1 MKRFFIGGL
10 FLFMC
15 YALNAETIVV
25 TENQIANGLSVPSNE
40 LKKQTKELASYLNKN
55 SYEQSSLTK
64 ECKNKQNL
72 KKTLCD
78 LVKALDAP
86 KNDDGRKLSFDKSS
100 KKTYLNAPEFINPE
114 TFAQAQRARPGELLD
129 LLKKYSLEQIM
140 SWLPKLIS
148 SKKCPQ
154 NLLIASLRMYEI
166 GLPSTKAQA
175 SLEVGYNT
183 ASQCLAY
190 DDPYFEVTHIR
201 QGLLRH
207 MWGERESA
215 IKAFRNALMAKDAKD
230 KDTTLFWLGFLQKNP
245 KLREVYWNHL
255 IEEFPLNFH
264 SIHASR
270 TMKQDPYSAIL
281 KKPFIFP
288 QRKAPDSLA
297 QIGIYWL
304 ESLYFFG
311 EKKAATNLSVKLS
324 GKLHAHFSKANL
336 LYIAALADKYNL
348 PSDAVK
354 ISSFIISEHP
364 KTLSL
369 QTLRYLHPRPFEKT
383 FDRIEIIVDPLMTLS
398 VAKQESGFNPLA
410 RSPANARGFLQ
421 ILPSTAAS
429 YNVKSES
436 YLYDLETN
444 IEVGGKILSD
454 LMKKQGRMDFALAA
468 YNAGPHKVEAW
479 KKRYET
485 QDPMMFI
492 DLIPYNETRK
502 YVAKVL
508 RNHYWYSALY
518 DRNISS
524 Q

>member
-1 MKRFFIGGL
+1 MKRSFIVGL

-15 YALNAETIVV
+15 CVLYAETIVV

-40 LKKQTKELASYLNKN
+40 FKKQTKELASYLNKN

-64 ECKNKQNL
+64 ECKNKQTL

-78 LVKALDAP
+78 LVRALDAP
-86 KNDDGRKLSFDKSS
+86 KNDDRRKLSFDKSS
-100 KKTYLNAPEFINPE
+100 KKTYLNAPEFINSE
-114 TFAQAQRARPGELLD
+114 TFAEAQRARPGELLD
-129 LLKKYSLEQIM
+129 LLKRYSLEQIM

-148 SKKCPQ
+148 SKRCPQ

-207 MWGERESA
+207 MWGDREGA
-215 IKAFRNALMAKDAKD
+215 IKALRLALMADVTKAKH
-230 KDTTLFWLGFLQKNP
+230 TSLFWLGYLQKNS
-245 KLREVYWNHL
+245 KLRKIYWDHL
-255 IEEFPLNFH
+255 IAEYPLNFH
-264 SIHASR
+264 SIQASKM
-270 TMKQDPYSAIL
+270 MKNDPYSDFL
-281 KKPFIFP
+281 KKPFIYP

-297 QIGIYWL
+297 QTGIYWL
-304 ESLYFFG
+304 ESLYLFG
-311 EKKAATNLSVKLS
+311 EKKAATSLSFKLS
-324 GKLHAHFSKANL
+324 SKLQSYFSKANL
-336 LYIAALADKYNL
+336 LYVAALADKYNL

-429 YNVKSES
+429 YNVKSEG

-479 KKRYET
+479 KKRYDT
-485 QDPMMFI
+485 QDPMLFI
-492 DLIPYNETRK
+492 DLIPYNETRN
-502 YVAKVL
+502 YVANVL

-518 DRNISS
+518 DRNIASR
-524 Q
+524 